1 MAAQLNGV
9 NSITSIMHRCIIV
22 FLSLCITSAA
32 FSDEVWKITSL
43 EWPPF
48 TGKNLPD
55 GGAGIKAL
63 RAALKTQG
71 ITLQVEF
78 YPWTRAIQVAR
89 QPDYIGVFPCWP
101 EDVDVAA
108 KGFEK
113 LPTLFSS
120 PIVIAQ
126 NKAKPLSMQSLNDLT
141 GLTIGVVQD
150 YANTAAFNQMVIDK
164 RIKTS
169 ISQSDLDGLKAL
181 NAQRTD
187 GMLIDLNVL
196 NYLLSHKLTYAAQ
209 NITANSGWHE
219 DKELSLDIVK
229 LHPKKAHIQ
238 EIYTRAIT
246 AVDAQKIVDEAIIGI
261 YKAANEYTH
270 TQP

>member
-1 MAAQLNGV
+1 MATQLKLSD
-9 NSITSIMHRCIIV
+9 SIRSFMRRCIII
-22 FLSLCITSAA
+22 FLSLGITSAA
-32 FSDEVWKITSL
+32 HSHEVWKITCL

-48 TGKNLPD
+48 AGKDLPD

-78 YPWTRAIQVAR
+78 YPWTRAILVAR
-89 QPDYIGVFPCWP
+89 QADYIGVFPCWP

-113 LPTLFSS
+113 LPALFSS

-150 YANTAAFNQMVIDK
+150 YSNTTAFNQMVKNK
-164 RIKTS
+164 RIRTS
-169 ISQSDLDGLKAL
+169 ISQSDGDGLKAL
-181 NAQRTD
+181 NAHRTD

-196 NYLLSHKLTYAAQ
+196 NYLLSHKLPSAAP
-209 NITANSGWHE
+209 NIEANSGWHE
-219 DKELSLDIVK
+219 DKELSLDIVSS
-229 LHPKKAHIQ
+229 HPNKDHIKQ
-238 EIYTRAIT
+238 VYARAIA

-261 YKAANEYTH
+261 YKATNETTS